1 MAQQQA
7 RNKARSFEVEKR
19 VYEKDAEGNRRLLY
33 PAGAKITREQAE
45 AAGLVE
51 PGTSEDDVSDK
62 ARQSR
67 SSGAS
72 KKTAAAKKAEAD
84 KSGE

>member
-1 MAQQQA
+1 MAMQQA

-19 VYEKDAEGNRRLLY
+19 VYGKDSDGNRRLLY
-33 PAGAKITREQAE
+33 PAGAMITREQAE

-67 SSGAS
+67 SSGAT
-72 KKTAAAKKAEAD
+72 KKAAASKKAEPD